1 LLYRF
6 VACQLQPDVLFLM
19 VEQIPRGESLLTQTL
34 ARKFPRAAIHYS
46 ADPAECLKIGAE
58 LPLDAI
64 IVHRA
69 IGITSEEMVRKLRQ
83 AMPATPI
90 IMVSVSDRK
99 DSALSAGATQFLLY
113 DEWLMLGQVVS
124 TVLKCGSET
133 SWRTS

>member
-1 LLYRF
+1 
-6 VACQLQPDVLFLM
+6 M
-19 VEQIPRGESLLTQTL
+19 VEQAPPRESLLSQTL
-34 ARKFPRAAIHYS
+34 ARKFPRATIHCS

-83 AMPATPI
+83 ALPATPI

-99 DSALSAGATQFLLY
+99 GSALSAGATQFLLY
-113 DEWLMLGQVVS
+113 EEWLMLGQVVTS
-124 TVLKCGSET
+124 VLKDGSKTPWPT
-133 SWRTS
+133 S